1 MGKEEKKEL
10 TKKTMKLLLP
20 VVQKKSKGQE
30 NVNLPNFWK
39 KIDLST
45 TKIDLEPPPKP
56 VQNRCSK
63 PLSEVVIEFLTPF

>member
-45 TKIDLEPPPKP
+45 TKIDLEPKP